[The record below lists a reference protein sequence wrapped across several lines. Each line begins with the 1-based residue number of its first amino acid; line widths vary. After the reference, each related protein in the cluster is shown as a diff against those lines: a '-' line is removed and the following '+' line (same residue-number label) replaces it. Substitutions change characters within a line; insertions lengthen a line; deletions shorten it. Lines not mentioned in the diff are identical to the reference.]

1 MTLYGKLVNLL
12 RERMRNKNI
21 PVEDQILMAKQFQL
35 LTEIRAERETKKLKD
50 G

>member
-1 MTLYGKLVNLL
+1 MMKWL
-12 RERMRNKNI
+12 RDRLRNKNI
-21 PVEDQILMAKQFQL
+21 PVEDQILMAQQFQL